1 LSEFSNDMLLMM
13 DGPAYNSDEIQRAIE
28 HADYEFVLQNAMP
41 HALAGNTDA
50 QFFTRTDEQA
60 VA

>member
-1 LSEFSNDMLLMM
+1 MLLMM